1 MVTQALFSSPRA
13 AAITTTLIY
22 FGTSVLSAVI
32 SNVDSTRTT
41 KWAVCWFF
49 PTVTM
54 ITGVQPLILS
64 DASGIGLTFTNMT
77 LDFGHFTVR
86 DSFILFVTGG
96 IQMTLLGFYLEYVLP
111 KEFGKKRHCCFCLT
125 WVTNCNY
132 TRRQRVKK

>member
-22 FGTSVLSAVI
+22 FGTSVLSALV
-32 SNVDSTRTT
+32 SNVDTTRAT

-64 DASGIGLTFTNMT
+64 DASGIGLTFKNLT

-86 DSFILFVTGG
+86 DSLILFVTGG
-96 IQMTLLGFYLEYVLP
+96 A
-111 KEFGKKRHCCFCLT
+111 
-125 WVTNCNY
+125 
-132 TRRQRVKK
+132 